1 MFAFTKNILHKY
13 WILKTFFFLQ
23 CKNHYDT
30 IIGELNKTY
39 LFRNYPV
46 FSSLKWRCLVL
57 WVLFLAFACIWTI
70 SLLLSITNGSILK
83 DEIYAIINFTLGVP
97 LLCTIFICGFPII
110 YGYRRLVVV
119 ICLSFLYLS
128 HSKEMIFT
136 QIQIC

>member
-1 MFAFTKNILHKY
+1 MFYIKLDFEDFL
-13 WILKTFFFLQ
+13 FFQ

-30 IIGELNKTY
+30 IIRELNKTC
-39 LFRNYPV
+39 LFQNYQV

-57 WVLFLAFACIWTI
+57 CVLFLAFACIWTI

-110 YGYRRLVVV
+110 YGCRRLVHL

-128 HSKEMIFT
+128 HSKEMIFP